1 MDILSTIFQQQS
13 RRIGLLIPSVVVSER
28 HSDALEITEHPV
40 EKPTSSG
47 AGFVADHA
55 YRRPSEVVIEVG
67 FAGGGSLLDL
77 LDTSAIGLSL
87 GKSPSEVYDELLR
100 MQRERELLDVTTGKK
115 KYTNM
120 LIRAIEVSTDKTTE
134 NVLSAVL
141 TLRELVITQTQAI
154 SVADKVDMKDGVGT
168 SGTQNAGVKA
178 PVPQNE
184 SMLSQL
190 AGMAGVQ

>member
-13 RRIGLLIPSVVVSER
+13 RRIGIQIPNVVVSER

-55 YRRPSEVVIEVG
+55 YRRPSEVVMEVG

-77 LDTSAIGLSL
+77 FDTSSIGLSL
-87 GKSPSEVYDELLR
+87 GKSPSEIYEELLG
-100 MQRERELLDVTTGKK
+100 MQRNRELLDVITGKK
-115 KYTNM
+115 KYSNM
-120 LIRAIEVSTDKTTE
+120 LIRAIEVTTDKTTE
-134 NVLSAVL
+134 NVLSAVI
-141 TLRELVITQTQAI
+141 TLRELILTETHTVN
-154 SVADKVDMKDGVGT
+154 VADKADMKQGVST
-168 SGTQNAGVKA
+168 SGTQSAGVKA

-190 AGMAGVQ
+190 AGVAGLQ